1 MTTDTELPDPKTF
14 TREELAKRWNCDIS
28 LIDRYIKNGQ
38 LKEGF
43 DTSGP
48 DYSYLHDLRFIVCP
62 ADQSIIE
69 VITELNKIKA
79 DSWDEFE
86 TSRIID
92 CPDYLYMP
100 LSDPSDVVN
109 QSTYTVF
116 GERLFSKDRA
126 DWRTCFR
133 DLENNTLFPVK
144 ITRFTGAVQIVSVPK
159 PRLEDI
165 IIPLEEVL
173 RFEKEHR
180 IKEKDAPFTTDRKG
194 KILKKEQDS
203 NTASSKIIDNAP
215 EDKQPPA
222 PEERIIRMKEVMR
235 RCGISRP
242 HIYKLMAE
250 GQFPKSI
257 KLTGNR
263 AVGWY
268 ESEINEWIKGR
279 NQRKQNDG
287 EADK

>member
-62 ADQSIIE
+62 ADQGIIE

-116 GERLFSKDRA
+116 GERLFSKDRD

-180 IKEKDAPFTTDRKG
+180 IREKDASSTTDRIEKSP
-194 KILKKEQDS
+194 KTI
-203 NTASSKIIDNAP
+203 NNAA
-215 EDKQPPA
+215 ENKQPPV
-222 PEERIIRMKEVMR
+222 PEKRILRMKDLPR
-235 RCGISRP
+235 RVGISKS
-242 HIYKLMAE
+242 HIYKLIAD
-250 GQFPKSI
+250 GRFPKQQP
-257 KLTGNR
+257 LTGKK
-263 AVGWY
+263 AKGWK
-268 ESEINEWIKGR
+268 ESVINDWIEGKW
-279 NQRKQNDG
+279 KKEDD
-287 EADK
+287 EKADE

>member
-1 MTTDTELPDPKTF
+1 MTTDLKLPDPKTF
-14 TREELAKRWNCDIS
+14 TRKELAKRWNCDIS

-69 VITELNKIKA
+69 VITELNEIKA

-165 IIPLEEVL
+165 IISLEEVL

-180 IKEKDAPFTTDRKG
+180 IREKDAPSTTERKG
-194 KILKKEQDS
+194 KSLKKEREDS
-203 NTASSKIIDNAP
+203 DADSSKTIDNAP
-215 EDKQPPA
+215 IDKQPPA
-222 PEERIIRMKEVMR
+222 PEERILRMKDLPR
-235 RCGISRP
+235 RVGISKS
-242 HIYKLMAE
+242 HIYKLIAD
-250 GQFPKSI
+250 GRFPKQQPI
-257 KLTGNR
+257 TGKKTK
-263 AVGWY
+263 GWK
-268 ESEINEWIKGR
+268 ESVINDWIEGKW
-279 NQRKQNDG
+279 KKED
-287 EADK
+287 D